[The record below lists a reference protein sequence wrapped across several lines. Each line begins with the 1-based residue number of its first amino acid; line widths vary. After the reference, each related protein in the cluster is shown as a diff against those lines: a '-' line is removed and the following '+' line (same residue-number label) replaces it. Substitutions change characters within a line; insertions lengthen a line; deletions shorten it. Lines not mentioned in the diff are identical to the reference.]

1 MPDILSI
8 GSSGLTA
15 YRKLLETVGSNIV
28 NANTEGYVR
37 RDISLQAT
45 GESTMLPTARPTTSG
60 SGVVVDSVRR
70 GTDSFLQAQTYVSNA
85 YANQASTLADSLT
98 QLEKG
103 VFTNTANVST
113 EVQNFYSSFSQL
125 ASAPTSTSARLTLL
139 DAGERVAT
147 TFRATANQIKTNLQ
161 SVESAIDAAL
171 AQVNVLSTQLARLN
185 GDISRSA
192 SGGQKP
198 NDLLDQR
205 DKLLQ
210 ELSSM
215 TGFTTVEAPNGSVE
229 IYLGDTASGQ
239 KLIGSEGAH
248 QLGAVK
254 TNGRIDIAF
263 DPATSPSITSQIK
276 SGMIA
281 GLMDFRREATMLLQ
295 NVDRLAV
302 GFVNSV
308 NIQHMQGVDQDGNAG
323 KELFS
328 AESLTATAGTGN
340 TGLTKMNMT
349 VTAAAQLTG
358 ATYSARYDSTKLQ
371 WTVTSSDGRSAS
383 GASSIT
389 MDGVNFSF
397 EGEFSAKDIFTAE
410 PLKNASGGMRFL
422 RTTPSEI
429 AAALPLYVDQGTG
442 NQGSGTLSV
451 TNRDAKTPPAPL
463 PNAKDIFSGTSL
475 SGVDFLRNGAA
486 FLVQA
491 GTGPSEITSLGTLPA
506 LRFPESAGDLIALNN
521 SSAAGIGGLTLTFNI
536 DATSNGP
543 IRTLDLFP
551 RGNSVEDLARA
562 INEAAAANGAADEL
576 FATASGGALTINA
589 VGTHTISNGS
599 LDGFTKAGVAKSIK
613 PATEPST
620 SAAAM
625 RLFTRDGRQLTGP
638 AMSQSEA
645 AVFLTTANGFLSDAF
660 YRPPTANTGY
670 RGLNLSTSNDLLSLT
685 LASKRNAS
693 IDVARSLYNQ
703 VPAAQGQGTS
713 PGAVYAMDVI
723 GLPPIRLAGDAIG
736 ARDAAGIANAL
747 TEQMNASAT
756 LRTWLGTA
764 VTISPDSP
772 PLHFTVTVDGK
783 DEQVTFKPGKVPAG
797 AGADKTYLNSGMFE
811 VGAGSKLRFGL
822 VPDAAG
828 TVRVM
833 ISAPQQLRTGAP
845 SISISADSATATKL
859 GLSATPAN
867 TRLTAM
873 GDLAASLMQGN
884 IVELNVDVNGQSTL
898 VHIDGT
904 QGRDGAV
911 SWSMVD
917 GQLQLASSSTLA
929 NVTGTNA
936 GKLGFSGSETPGKSL
951 KADLKLVDEWLKAD
965 PITLSVTGPSGA
977 TTLTINS
984 AENSAGDPSWA
995 VVNGR
1000 MTLTSGS
1007 SQLEILSTSVANRA
1021 KASRLGFLGSD
1032 LDLTRSSQTTATNEL
1047 LPALLQARAPTIHLK
1062 GTTIGDKTIT
1072 INAVAGQS
1080 GGISWAIDDGKLL
1093 LTSNDET
1100 LSVQTQ
1106 DTDKALADMLGF
1118 TGNEIAQNG
1127 VLTATSNLTTA
1138 MLSSQ
1143 PVTVK
1148 LADNSRLTISAA
1160 SGTASNGSWS
1170 IVGGRL
1176 RISSPYLAAT
1186 VAAGNEA
1193 SQQTARSLGFLG
1205 PEKDKSTDGSVIAA
1219 ATLDSALIT
1228 SRLPQLKINRS
1239 SLGDQTLT
1247 LSTPT
1252 GSAYGVSWSVIDGR
1266 LELKSD
1272 DPSLRIVTQS
1282 VSDQRMARALGF
1294 GGSEAFNGSGVIV
1307 ATRPLAESLL
1317 SAAPAQFNL
1326 ADGSSITIDA
1336 PSGRT
1341 GATNWSVV
1349 DGYLKVSGPS
1359 LQPGLQRV
1367 LADDLANTTSLG
1379 FSGLG
1384 QDNLAIG
1391 TQICL
1396 TSTAVD
1402 ENNDLVDTRATRSV
1416 AANQIN
1422 IGSVVP
1428 EDMIVQLDNP
1438 DVKGQRRI
1446 AALLGER
1453 DTTKIP
1459 FPDITVIVRSS
1470 TELEIIDRKSG
1481 VSLARRAW
1489 LPEKDVNYLGTTF
1502 RIAGNALAGDVFD
1515 ISNDSMRAGDSRNAQ
1530 AISRM
1535 ATESIFGENQGS
1547 FQDVYTS
1554 VASTVG
1560 STVASAE
1567 LTSKSSQQSASDLKS
1582 AYEAKTGVNLDT
1594 EAADL
1599 IRYQQA
1605 YQAAAQVVST
1615 ARDMFQTILKSF

>member
-215 TGFTTVEAPNGSVE
+215 TGFTTVEAPNGSVD

-263 DPATSPSITSQIK
+263 DPATRPSITSQIK

-371 WTVTSSDGRSAS
+371 WTVTSSDGRSTS

-463 PNAKDIFSGTSL
+463 PNAKDIFAGTSL

-576 FATASGGALTINA
+576 FATVSGGALTINA

-660 YRPPTANTGY
+660 YRPPTANAGY

-685 LASKRNAS
+685 LASKRNAT
-693 IDVARSLYNQ
+693 IDVVRSLYNQ

-723 GLPPIRLAGDAIG
+723 GLPPIRLAGDDIG
-736 ARDAAGIANAL
+736 ARNAAGIANAL

-764 VTISPDSP
+764 VTILPDSP

-833 ISAPQQLRTGAP
+833 ISAPQQLRTSAP
-845 SISISADSATATKL
+845 TISISADSATATKL
-859 GLSATPAN
+859 GLSETPAT

-873 GDLAASLMQGN
+873 GDLAASLMKGN
-884 IVELNVDVNGQSTL
+884 IVELNVKVNGQSTL
-898 VHIDGT
+898 VHIDGP

-929 NVTGTNA
+929 ILTGTNA
-936 GKLGFSGSETPGKSL
+936 GKLGFSGSETPGKTL
-951 KADLKLVDEWLKAD
+951 KAAHKLVDEWLKAD
-965 PITLSVTGPSGA
+965 PITLSVSAPWGE
-977 TTLTINS
+977 TTLTIDS
-984 AENSAGDPSWA
+984 AENSADDPSWS
-995 VVNGR
+995 VVDGR
-1000 MTLTSGS
+1000 MVLSSAS
-1007 SQLEILSTSVANRA
+1007 SQLTILSTSVADRA

-1032 LDLTRSSQTTATNEL
+1032 LDLTRSSQTTAANEL
-1047 LPALLQARAPTIHLK
+1047 LPALLQARTPTLHLSGK
-1062 GTTIGDKTIT
+1062 TIGDKTIT
-1072 INAVAGQS
+1072 INSVAGQS
-1080 GGISWAIDDGKLL
+1080 GGISWAIDGGKLV
-1093 LTSNDET
+1093 LTSSDDT
-1100 LSVQTQ
+1100 LTIQTQ

-1127 VLTATSNLTTA
+1127 KLSATTDLTTA
-1138 MLSSQ
+1138 MLSTQ

-1148 LADNSRLTISAA
+1148 LADNSRLAINAA
-1160 SGTASNGSWS
+1160 SGVASNGSWS
-1170 IVGGRL
+1170 IVNGRL

-1205 PEKDKSTDGSVIAA
+1205 PDQDTSSDGTVIAA

-1228 SRLPQLKINRS
+1228 SRLPQIKINIAKV
-1239 SLGDQTLT
+1239 DQTLT

-1252 GSAYGVSWSVIDGR
+1252 GTAFGVSWSVVDGR
-1266 LELKSD
+1266 IELKSD
-1272 DPSLRIVTQS
+1272 DASLRIVTKTI
-1282 VSDQRMARALGF
+1282 SDQQMARALGF
-1294 GGSEAFNGSGVIV
+1294 GGSESFNGSGAIV
-1307 ATRPLAESLL
+1307 ASNPLAESLL
-1317 SAAPAQFNL
+1317 SALPAEFNL
-1326 ADGSSITIDA
+1326 ADGSSISIGA

-1341 GATNWSVV
+1341 GATSWSVV
-1349 DGYLKVSGPS
+1349 DGHLKITGPS

-1367 LADDLANTTSLG
+1367 LADDLANTRSLG
-1379 FSGLG
+1379 FSGVG
-1384 QDNLAIG
+1384 QDDLAIG

-1396 TSTAVD
+1396 TSTAGD
-1402 ENNDLVDTRATRSV
+1402 ENNDLVDTTATRSV
-1416 AANQIN
+1416 AGNQIH
-1422 IGSVVP
+1422 IGSIVP
-1428 EDMIVQLDNP
+1428 EDMIVQLDNG
-1438 DVKGQRRI
+1438 DMNGLRRI
-1446 AALLGER
+1446 SAILGER

-1459 FPDITVIVRSS
+1459 FPNITVKVISS
-1470 TELEIIDRKSG
+1470 SELEIIDRKSG

-1567 LTSKSSQQSASDLKS
+1567 MTSKSSQQSASDLKS